1 MVRSIHRRDGEVLKF
16 MGDGLLAIFRLDEG
30 ETVDVASA
38 KSIMAAFEAMAEL
51 KRFNDTR
58 QAAGKVEARCGIALH
73 VGQVLYGHGGAAER
87 VDLTVDRPAATH
99 ASRNQAHGH
108 QP

>member
-1 MVRSIHRRDGEVLKF
+1 MVRSIHRRGGEVLTF

-51 KRFNDTR
+51 TRFNATR
-58 QAAGKVEARCGIALH
+58 QAAGKVAARCGIALH
-73 VGQVLYGHGGAAER
+73 VVQVLSRTVGAEER
-87 VDLTVDRPAATH
+87 LDVTV
-99 ASRNQAHGH
+99 QG
-108 QP
+108 QPEIGR